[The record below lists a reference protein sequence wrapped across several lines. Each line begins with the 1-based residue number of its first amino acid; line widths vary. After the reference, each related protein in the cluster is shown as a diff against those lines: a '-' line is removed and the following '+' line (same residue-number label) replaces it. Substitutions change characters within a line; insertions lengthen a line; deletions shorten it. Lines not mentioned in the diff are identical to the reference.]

1 MSPEYRASSS
11 LGPLARERFKKVGM
25 VASLALMLA
34 TAVVSSATAAARPI
48 TDHAP
53 VSSRL
58 GGDQCKDKSTKS
70 NHEMSD
76 PGAYGNDGKD
86 GCRGATG
93 ATGSTGATGATGSTG
108 STGSTG
114 ATGATGMGTPGTPG
128 ATGSTGATGA
138 TGSTG
143 ATGATGMGTPGTP
156 GATGSTGATG
166 ATGGAVVHVTQ
177 VFSDAIQVAPGGQE
191 EVVVT
196 CPAGQTAISGGF
208 TASDFE
214 DQGLVASD
222 SIRSSDGTV
231 GNAWRVTVDNFDQ
244 ESSHNFQATAY
255 CVPGTAE

>member
-48 TDHAP
+48 TDHAS

-86 GCRGATG
+86 GCR
-93 ATGSTGATGATGSTG
+93 
-108 STGSTG
+108 
-114 ATGATGMGTPGTPG
+114 
-128 ATGSTGATGA
+128 GATGA